1 MQKEIEIIHEGA
13 LGTRPSWDEFH
24 MGMAIWYSSRS
35 SCLYVKAGSVIV
47 QDNEPMGTGYNGAP
61 GKLENCLTMGCR
73 KEKRG
78 LIYEQSLNS
87 ATCVGVHAE
96 MNAVGNLKRIGLNN
110 ITLYNTLFPCH
121 TCAKNL
127 LPYDLS
133 RVVFKGLYSER
144 EMESTLDLLKQAKV
158 KIARL
163 NLSPERYFDILF
175 GRPARRFDVWTQEE
189 RERIKLSFSL
199 K

>member
-1 MQKEIEIIHEGA
+1 MQKEIEVIKEGA

-47 QDNEPMGTGYNGAP
+47 QDNELIGGGYNGAP
-61 GKLENCLTMGCR
+61 GKLENCLDFGCR
-73 KEKRG
+73 KEARG
-78 LIYEQSLNS
+78 LVYEQSLNS

-110 ITLYNTLFPCH
+110 VMLYNTIFPCH
-121 TCAKNL
+121 TCAKNV
-127 LPYDLS
+127 LPYELT

-144 EMESTLDLLKQAKV
+144 EMESTLELFEKAKV
-158 KIARL
+158 KVARL
-163 NLSPERYFDILF
+163 DLSPERYFDILF
-175 GRPARRFDVWTQEE
+175 GRPAKRFDVWSSEE
-189 RERIKLSFSL
+189 REKIKTLFSL